1 MTDLRDISSED
12 LSGVC
17 PDEWEYAT
25 HLLGLLEEK
34 TDAHAMPVV
43 SKGNADGL
51 IGFALYANG
60 RIICASAHYP
70 DCDPSESV
78 DVLGYLFFYVF
89 GRTEGEA

>member
-1 MTDLRDISSED
+1 MTDLCDISSKD
-12 LSGVC
+12 LSGIC
-17 PDEWEYAT
+17 PDEWAYAT
-25 HLLGLLEEK
+25 HLLDLLEEK
-34 TDAHAMPVV
+34 TGAFAMPVV
-43 SKGNADGL
+43 SKDDDGL

-60 RIICASAHYP
+60 RIICASGHLP